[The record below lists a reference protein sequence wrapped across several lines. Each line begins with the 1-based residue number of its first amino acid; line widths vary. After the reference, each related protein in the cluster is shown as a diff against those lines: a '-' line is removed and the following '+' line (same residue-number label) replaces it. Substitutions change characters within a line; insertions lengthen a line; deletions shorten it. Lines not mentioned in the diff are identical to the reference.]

1 MLIWGFKLYSAVLAT
16 FVYVCENCHQQAAHQ
31 LVKRV
36 RKFSL
41 FFIPLFPVSTKY
53 TDVCTFCGRTIQ
65 VANEQAEAAV
75 QQPA

>member
-1 MLIWGFKLYSAVLAT
+1 MLIWGFKLYSTVLAT
-16 FVYVCENCHQQAAHQ
+16 FAYVCDNCHQQAAHH

-53 TDVCTFCGRTIQ
+53 LDTCTFCGRTNQIPK
-65 VANEQAEAAV
+65 EQAEAAV
-75 QQPA
+75 LAA